1 MHGWSVVFVLVVE
14 VDAGGGQHDE
24 SRCGHQVDV
33 EAERRPPA
41 CIGDIVAALLQ
52 RSLSPWPVKPST
64 SSHADPVTAAAE
76 STTKTPATPLSTA
89 RTTGRPSATAKPM

>member
-1 MHGWSVVFVLVVE
+1 VHGWSVVFVLVVE

-24 SRCGHQVDV
+24 DRCGDQVDV

-76 STTKTPATPLSTA
+76 STTKSPRDAALDCQDDRPAA
-89 RTTGRPSATAKPM
+89 TTKPM

>member
-1 MHGWSVVFVLVVE
+1 MHGWLVVFVLVVE

-24 SRCGHQVDV
+24 DRCGDQVDV
-33 EAERRPPA
+33 EAERRRPA

-52 RSLSPWPVKPST
+52 RSLSPWRVKPST